1 MSKRNGIILGMLF
14 LILVVEILIF
24 APKELGLSP
33 RDDQA
38 QEETTH
44 KAMDDQDRKGAAQV
58 MNGVYSIEAKGD
70 TREWELWADRA
81 LGPRNNTDE
90 WTIQNV
96 RVKFYASN
104 GVIYNVTGKT
114 GHVVPVKN
122 DIRIDG
128 DVVTKSSNGYT
139 FKTQSAFYDSGH
151 RRLASP
157 KAVEM
162 TGPGDQ
168 NGGPPVLKGGELNAD
183 FNSNQIHI
191 GSGVKAH
198 KTVKGEKLATITS
211 TRAEFSGVTNTAAF
225 YGNVIMDM
233 ESMRITGPEAHF
245 VYDPQTHALDA
256 IDILGGVRMTDTDK
270 FATAKTVEVSFKED
284 RAVFDGSPRVVQ
296 NGDELTG
303 DQIIFTNAG
312 RKVQVL
318 NAKADVDPQS
328 VQNSNPQLSGKSNSG
343 TGSGSNSGSGSGA
356 PGEK

>member
-38 QEETTH
+38 Q
-44 KAMDDQDRKGAAQV
+44 DDPHHSASADKDHGGAAQV

-104 GVIYNVTGKT
+104 GVVYNVTGKT
-114 GHVVPVKN
+114 GHVVPIKN

-128 DVVTKSSNGYT
+128 NVVTKSSNGYT
-139 FKTQSAFYDSGH
+139 FKTESAFYDSSH
-151 RRLASP
+151 HKLASP
-157 KAVEM
+157 TAVEM

-168 NGGPPVLKGGELNAD
+168 NGGPLVLTGGELNAD
-183 FNSNQIHI
+183 FNTNQIHI
-191 GSGVKAH
+191 GHNVKAL
-198 KTVKGEKLATITS
+198 KTVKGEKLATIVS
-211 TRAEFSGVTNTAAF
+211 QRAEFSGVTNTAAF

-233 ESMRITGPEAHF
+233 ESMRLTGPEAHF
-245 VYDPQTHALDA
+245 VYDPETHALDA
-256 IDILGGVRMTDTDK
+256 IEVLGGVKMTDTDK
-270 FATAKTVEVSFKED
+270 FATAKTVNVSLKED
-284 RAVFDGSPRVVQ
+284 RAIFDGSPRVVQ

-303 DQIIFTNAG
+303 DQIIFTNGG

-328 VQNSNPQLSGKSNSG
+328 VQNANAKPAAGAADKSSGDPRLEKSN
-343 TGSGSNSGSGSGA
+343 
-356 PGEK
+356 